1 MANVKEQNVE
11 STLNSKE
18 AFFVKNQKAII
29 IAVIAIILLIAGV
42 FLYKN
47 YVSEPRENEAST
59 AIAKGQ
65 DYFASEDFEKAL
77 QGDKNGF
84 AGFAKLA
91 EDYSGTDAGN
101 LAKLYAGICS
111 ANLGKWQDAVNY
123 LEAFSTRDDAIIS
136 PAAVAALGNAYAN
149 LKQPEKAIEN
159 LLKAAKMADSQASDN
174 TNNSIAPTFLLQAA
188 ALMEANGKKEEALK
202 IYKEIKNKY
211 IASSVATEI
220 DKYIERASR

>member
-91 EDYSGTDAGN
+91 EDYSGTEAGN

-211 IASSVATEI
+211 IASSVAAEI

>member
-1 MANVKEQNVE
+1 MANVKEQNPE

-29 IAVIAIILLIAGV
+29 IAVIAIILIIAGV
-42 FLYKN
+42 FLWKN

-91 EDYSGTDAGN
+91 DDYSGTDAGN
-101 LAKLYAGICS
+101 LAKLYAGLCN
-111 ANLGKWQDAVNY
+111 AHLGKWQEAVNY
-123 LEAFSTRDDAIIS
+123 LEAFSTRDDAMIS
-136 PAAVAALGNAYAN
+136 PAAIGALGNAYAQ

-159 LLKAAKMADSQASDN
+159 LLKAAKMADSKAANN
-174 TNNSIAPTFLLQAA
+174 TNNSISPTFLLQAA
-188 ALMEANGKKEEALK
+188 ALMEANGKKEDALK
-202 IYKEIKNKY
+202 LYKEIKSKY
-211 IASSVATEI
+211 VGSAVAAEI
-220 DKYIERASR
+220 DKYIERATR

>member
-65 DYFASEDFEKAL
+65 EYFSSEDFEKAL

-91 EDYSGTDAGN
+91 DDYSGTDAGN

-136 PAAVAALGNAYAN
+136 PAAVAALGNAYAH

-159 LLKAAKMADSQASDN
+159 LLKAAKMADSQAADN
-174 TNNSIAPTFLLQAA
+174 TNNSISPTFLLQAA

-202 IYKEIKNKY
+202 IYKEIKSKY
-211 IASSVATEI
+211 VSSAVAAEI

>member
-211 IASSVATEI
+211 IASSVAAEI